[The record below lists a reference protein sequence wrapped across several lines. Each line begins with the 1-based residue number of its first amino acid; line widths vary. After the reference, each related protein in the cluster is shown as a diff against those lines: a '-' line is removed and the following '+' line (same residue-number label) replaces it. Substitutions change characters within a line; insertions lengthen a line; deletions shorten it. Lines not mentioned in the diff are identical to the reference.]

1 MSETTLQTR
10 ITTPAIIAIAVSV
23 VVLFAPVLAKLGI
36 DLWNDENYSHGLL
49 VPFVIAFILWREK
62 ERVAKLVFAPA
73 KAIGVVAIVAA
84 ILMLLAGT
92 VGAELFTQRVALIGA
107 LIGITLYLAGWR
119 WLIVLATPLVL
130 LLLSIPIPQ
139 ILFNRISFPLQLWAS
154 QIAVWVIRLLEVPTL
169 RKGNIIDIL
178 PRGATQ
184 TISLEVVEACSGIRS
199 LMTLVV
205 LGLVLGYFTRTDE
218 NGDLRFGMFSGRDVL
233 RTFILMISAVPIA
246 MVTNA
251 GRVAATGVGAYYY
264 GISATEGLA
273 HDISGMLVFVVA
285 LALLLGLNLILKRI
299 LSRRPSKPSEF
310 STVAAKPVPSIVP
323 IVVLILVGAA
333 AVNWFALRP
342 ELSPDRQLLKGIP
355 AKLGDWSQ
363 HGDEIPFDEGVQAVV
378 RTTDHTMRQYSLPD
392 GRIGDIYVGYYAT
405 QRTGATYHSPQNCLP
420 GAGWVLGEPQYVEI
434 TRGDGTTFTANL
446 YIIENGIYKQIMIY
460 WYQGR
465 GRVEASEYRDKLG
478 TVIDSVTRR
487 RSDGALLRVMT
498 PVGHDE
504 KESLAAGTDLASKL
518 ADQLGPFIPE

>member
-1 MSETTLQTR
+1 MSKTTLYNR
-10 ITTPAIIAIAVSV
+10 INTPAIIAISV
-23 VVLFAPVLAKLGI
+23 AIVVLFAPVLAKLGI

-62 ERVAKLVFAPA
+62 DRLANMAFAPA
-73 KAIGVVAIVAA
+73 KVIGVVSIVAA

-92 VGAELFTQRVALIGA
+92 VGAELFTQRVALIGTF
-107 LIGITLYLAGWR
+107 IGVILYLAGWR
-119 WLIVLATPLVL
+119 WLVALATPLIL

-154 QIAVWVIRLLEVPTL
+154 QIAVWVIRLVEVPTL
-169 RKGNIIDIL
+169 RKGNVIDIL

-218 NGDLRFGMFSGRDVL
+218 NGDLRFGMFSGRDIL
-233 RTFILMISAVPIA
+233 RTAILMIAAVPIA

-264 GISATEGLA
+264 GISATEGPA
-273 HDISGMLVFVVA
+273 HDVSGILVFVVA
-285 LALLLGLNLILKRI
+285 LALLLGLNFALKRI
-299 LSRRPSKPSEF
+299 LSRHPSETSEF
-310 STVAAKPVPSIVP
+310 AAYVPGSVPSIIP
-323 IVVLILVGAA
+323 IIVLILVGAL
-333 AVNWFALRP
+333 AVNWFAFRP
-342 ELSPDRQLLKGIP
+342 ELTPERQKLSALPK
-355 AKLGDWSQ
+355 KLGDWNQ
-363 HGDEIPFDEGVQAVV
+363 RGDEFKFDESIEAVL
-378 RTTDHTMRQYSLPD
+378 RTTDYSMREYTLPN
-392 GRIGDIYVGYYAT
+392 GRIGNIYVGYYST

-420 GAGWVLGEPQYVEI
+420 GAGWVLNEPQRVEI
-434 TRGDGTTFTANL
+434 TRGDGTKFMANR
-446 YIIENGIYKQIMIY
+446 YIIENGIYREIMIY

-465 GRVEASEYRDKLG
+465 GRIEASEYRDKLG

-487 RSDGALLRVMT
+487 RSDGSMVRIMT
-498 PVGHDE
+498 SVGHDE
-504 KESLAAGTDLASKL
+504 KESLAAATDLASKL
-518 ADQLGPFIPE
+518 ADQLQPFLPE

>member
-1 MSETTLQTR
+1 M
-10 ITTPAIIAIAVSV
+10 IAISV
-23 VVLFAPVLAKLGI
+23 AMLVLFAPVLAKLGI

-49 VPFVIAFILWREK
+49 VPFVIALILWREK
-62 ERVAKLVFAPA
+62 DRFTNMAFAPA
-73 KAIGVVAIVAA
+73 KVIGLFAIVAA

-92 VGAELFTQRVALIGA
+92 VGAELFTQRVALIGT
-107 LIGITLYLAGWR
+107 LIGVTLYLAGWR
-119 WLIVLATPLVL
+119 WLNVLATPLVL

-139 ILFNRISFPLQLWAS
+139 ILFNKISFPLQLWAS
-154 QIAVWVIRLLEVPTL
+154 QIAVWVIRLVEVPTL

-218 NGDLRFGMFSGRDVL
+218 NGELRFGMFSGRDLL
-233 RTFILMISAVPIA
+233 RTLILMIAAVPIA
-246 MVTNA
+246 MITNA

-273 HDISGMLVFVVA
+273 HDISGMLVFVAA
-285 LALLLGLNLILKRI
+285 LAILLVMNILLKRF
-299 LSRRPSKPSEF
+299 LSKRNSAPTEF
-310 STVAAKPVPSIVP
+310 AKTNGKPVPSIIP
-323 IVVLILVGAA
+323 IIVVILVGAA
-333 AVNWFALRP
+333 AVNWFAFRP
-342 ELSPDRQLLKGIP
+342 ELSPERQLLKGIP

-363 HGDEIPFDEGVQAVV
+363 HGDEIPFDEGIQAIV
-378 RTTDHTMRQYSLPD
+378 RTTDYTMRQYSLPD
-392 GRIGDIYVGYYAT
+392 GRMGDIYVGYYAT

-434 TRGDGTTFTANL
+434 TRGDGTKFTANL

-504 KESLAAGTDLASKL
+504 KESLDAATNLASKL
-518 ADQLGPFIPE
+518 ADQLGPYIPE